1 MLLQSYDDV
10 ITILPALP
18 TAWANG
24 SVTGL
29 KAQGDYTVDEEW
41 ANNTPT
47 RVAVTN
53 NKSEDRNVD
62 IRVAGVVKNFCIKGG
77 ETLVIEL
84 EDGQIPTSIQTINQ
98 GTVTEKAMYDLSG
111 RRVSKLQQGV
121 YIVDGKKMIF

>member
-1 MLLQSYDDV
+1 M
-10 ITILPALP
+10 
-18 TAWANG
+18 
-24 SVTGL
+24 
-29 KAQGDYTVDEEW
+29 
-41 ANNTPT
+41 
-47 RVAVTN
+47 AVTN

-62 IRVAGVVKNFCIKGG
+62 IRVAGVVKNFSIKGG

>member
-1 MLLQSYDDV
+1 M
-10 ITILPALP
+10 
-18 TAWANG
+18 
-24 SVTGL
+24 
-29 KAQGDYTVDEEW
+29 
-41 ANNTPT
+41 
-47 RVAVTN
+47 AVTN

-62 IRVAGVVKNFCIKGG
+62 IRVADVVKNFSIKGG

>member
-1 MLLQSYDDV
+1 M
-10 ITILPALP
+10 
-18 TAWANG
+18 
-24 SVTGL
+24 
-29 KAQGDYTVDEEW
+29 DEEW

-62 IRVAGVVKNFCIKGG
+62 IRVAGVVKNFSIKGG